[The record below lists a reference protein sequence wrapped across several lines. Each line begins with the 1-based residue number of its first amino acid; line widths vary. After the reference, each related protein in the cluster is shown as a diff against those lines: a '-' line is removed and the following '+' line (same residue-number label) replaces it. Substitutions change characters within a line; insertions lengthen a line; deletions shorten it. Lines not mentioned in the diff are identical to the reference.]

1 MKQSRF
7 VSRGGSREVAQ
18 LIQNRL
24 GVHCSLSRQPIVMQP
39 GDEALVVR
47 LMYRPSDPAAKEPAR
62 RADGW
67 EIGLLKQIS

>member
-1 MKQSRF
+1 LKQSRF

-47 LMYRPSDPAAKEPAR
+47 LMYRPPDPAAEAAQVR
-62 RADGW
+62 RAGS
-67 EIGLLKQIS
+67 EIGLLKRTA

>member
-1 MKQSRF
+1 LKQSRF
-7 VSRGGSREVAQ
+7 VSRVGSREVAQ

-47 LMYRPSDPAAKEPAR
+47 LMYRPPDPAAEAAQVR
-62 RADGW
+62 RAGS
-67 EIGLLKQIS
+67 EIGLLKRTA